1 MTGEPEGL
9 RAPESEEPSTD
20 ETPATVDSSTPEVA
34 QQEEVPAEAVA
45 ATPEPEP
52 DPDPQTAPAPSPSNP
67 VAAPTFPPD
76 LPNPRPIAPA
86 PPVDS
91 PAVASE
97 PTPEPEPSAE
107 PAAELSPSEPEAV
120 AQPSA
125 VATPTPEPAAA
136 VAPETPTPDLM
147 PTEPVH
153 DEVPGIPS
161 ADDTDTDD
169 DDPAELYEALLESY
183 APQAPDFRVGDRKVG
198 HIVSASDD
206 GVVVDIG
213 AKTEGFISL
222 RDAPTGEDRP
232 TFNVGEEIGVIITR
246 LGEPGEYV
254 FLAPARDENREVL
267 DALDKAHEEKQ
278 PVNAKVLERVKGG
291 LTVDIGVPAF
301 LPGSQ
306 LALRGVQNLDS
317 FLGQE
322 FPVLIVKMSRRR
334 GNVVVSRRAVLEE
347 ETGKLK
353 QETLAKLSLGAEA
366 TGTVKNVT
374 SYGAFIDLGGI
385 DGLIHVTDISHGRLK
400 DPSEALTPGQEVTA
414 KVIKLDPEKE
424 RVSLSLKEMQTDP
437 WDGVTERYTTGDKVS
452 GEVASIT
459 DYGAFIELESGVEGL
474 VHISELTWSK
484 RLRHPSKVLKAG
496 QQVDAVVLKVQ
507 PSARRISL
515 SLKNLEPDPW
525 ASLGTEFEVGAIVEG
540 RVRNVTSYGA
550 FVEIREGI
558 DGLVHVSDLSWDS
571 SVRNPKDVLKKGEMI
586 KAVVL
591 GLDSENRRM
600 SFGIK
605 QLQPDVWETFFSQ
618 YGVGDVLLGLVTRHA
633 KFGVFAQLTEGV
645 EGLCHNSEMPP
656 RSQRKGKQRL
666 DRGRRY
672 EFEIIRLDEYDHRIG
687 LRCKSYDPMVDP
699 VETLAEA
706 PPALPPEESSDPA
719 PLEQAAELAPE
730 PASEPAPELVAEP
743 APEQTVAETTPE
755 PAEASA
761 APLEPSDAQAQP
773 ETAEP
778 VEASAEVEQPTQ
790 EQLEASESP
799 ESVEQAANPK
809 DSETVAEPK
818 AAETSGETVESS
830 GA

>member
-1 MTGEPEGL
+1 MSLPQRKHPRSPKL
-9 RAPESEEPSTD
+9 RRSRRCRPRPPSRQPSQAPHRLRLPHRSHWSHR
-20 ETPATVDSSTPEVA
+20 SHRRLI
-34 QQEEVPAEAVA
+34 
-45 ATPEPEP
+45 
-52 DPDPQTAPAPSPSNP
+52 APAPIP
-67 VAAPTFPPD
+67 VAAPTLPPD
-76 LPNPRPIAPA
+76 LPNPRPPI
-86 PPVDS
+86 PPPS
-91 PAVASE
+91 P
-97 PTPEPEPSAE
+97 E
-107 PAAELSPSEPEAV
+107 PAAEATTEPDFPEPV
-120 AQPSA
+120 AAPQPSA
-125 VATPTPEPAAA
+125 APEAAPEPAAA
-136 VAPETPTPDLM
+136 PPKPEPPKVELAPA
-147 PTEPVH
+147 EPVH

-161 ADDTDTDD
+161 ADGVDSDD
-169 DDPAELYEALLESY
+169 DDPAELYEALLDSY

-198 HIVSASDD
+198 RVVGVSDD

-222 RDAPTGEDRP
+222 RDAPTGEERP
-232 TFNVGEEIGVIITR
+232 TFNVGDEIGVIITR

-254 FLAPARDENREVL
+254 FLAPARDENREAL
-267 DALDKAHEEKQ
+267 DALESAHSERR
-278 PVNAKVLERVKGG
+278 PVTAKVLERVKGG
-291 LTVDIGVPAF
+291 LTVDVGVAAF

-322 FPVLIVKMSRRR
+322 FPVMIVKMSRRR

-353 QETLAKLSLGAEA
+353 QETLAKLALGAEA

-374 SYGAFIDLGGI
+374 SYGAFVDLGGI

-400 DPSEALTPGQEVTA
+400 DPSEALTPGQEITA

-424 RVSLSLKEMQTDP
+424 RVSLSLKEMQPDP
-437 WDGVTERYTTGDKVS
+437 WEGVTERYHSEDKVS
-452 GEVASIT
+452 GEVASVT

-484 RLRHPSKVLKAG
+484 RLRHPSKVLKVG
-496 QQVDAVVLKVQ
+496 QRVEAVVLKVQ

-515 SLKNLEPDPW
+515 SLKNLHPDPW
-525 ASLGTEFEVGAIVEG
+525 ESLGTEFEVGSIVEG

-591 GLDSENRRM
+591 GLDREHRRM

-618 YGVGDVLLGLVTRHA
+618 YAVGEVLPGLVTRHA
-633 KFGVFAQLTEGV
+633 KFGVFAQLAEGV

-666 DRGRRY
+666 ERGRRY
-672 EFEIIRLDEYDHRIG
+672 EFHIIRMDEYDRRIG
-687 LRCKSYDPMVDP
+687 LRCKSYDP
-699 VETLAEA
+699 
-706 PPALPPEESSDPA
+706 
-719 PLEQAAELAPE
+719 
-730 PASEPAPELVAEP
+730 LV
-743 APEQTVAETTPE
+743 
-755 PAEASA
+755 
-761 APLEPSDAQAQP
+761 EPSDALVYRFTKTYP
-773 ETAEP
+773 
-778 VEASAEVEQPTQ
+778 
-790 EQLEASESP
+790 L
-799 ESVEQAANPK
+799 
-809 DSETVAEPK
+809 
-818 AAETSGETVESS
+818 
-830 GA
+830 